1 MSDTSILAV
10 TCSYRR
16 PCYPGDCEAN
26 SCKCE
31 PAFYLTNTQ
40 DGCININSTAE
51 KFRPE
56 IVQSNVTLGHIRR
69 PDNQTQFMFTVV
81 GKDENDFTLVWSNQN
96 RFNNLRFEFDTLI
109 NIPEIP
115 ERPVYVH
122 DARIGIVASSIE
134 ASVSKIPRDGGST
147 RYIASNKTYNCET
160 GISED
165 NPAVEKNTCE
175 IYDENF
181 ATLIEHGDI
190 LLLKF
195 RSRSGGFQKLI
206 NIDNQGK
213 PFATKH
219 YNGLQGQENL
229 EFRFDFI
236 VPEHCSLDSGS
247 CLSKPLHIDDEFTRS
262 TIQVRW
268 SDWTD
273 AMSGMWQY
281 YFEVFKLQPN
291 RDGKLEEA
299 TPINPV
305 FNRTL
310 NHTDGEIS
318 SSFTPDEPGMYSVL
332 LKLSDMANNSR
343 IARRFVLYDDT
354 SVISVSN
361 ETDKKLYF
369 SSAME
374 ETGYAWQTPSNNNDT
389 TVTVNVSWDG
399 HANKL
404 HEDGKFLAEIEEFPI
419 QFKEIE
425 DEGIF
430 MSLKFVSDSLDD
442 DEGERTRQAIPNY
455 HGIVQF
461 EVAYEQSASEEVPTG
476 WSVVGLHERT
486 SSQRT
491 LENGDRLRVW
501 IRATDVMGNTRTD
514 STLMRIDGSPP
525 TISSGNNSD
534 HRIELNIFGGAYR
547 HSSRANFLAS
557 DRQSGVH
564 KIGIKLIVKLPG
576 KDGLVAY
583 DNFTEAMR
591 GDGDVEDPRCIGLDQ
606 NDRCLLPEQI
616 VDIDNCWLTVD
627 KEDLETATA
636 ELEITAYNQAML
648 TATTIFDMGPLRYLQ
663 GLEKYN
669 GPTNLRIEHL
679 KPTSFRLKWDLEES
693 ESCYWAPHIIIIIT
707 FKDLNG
713 EIQMQSFEFLSTL
726 AYFDIAGLYPEVEY
740 NVELRLRAD
749 NGHVR
754 QVGEN
759 LSVVTPHFSQE
770 EDLSRVFPTGAVVGI
785 TVGILLLCV
794 IFVLL
799 FIKIRGNIKEKRK
812 KIAMPRAIT
821 NRVHPSASESNKGSL
836 HEIHNNENE
845 NLQSELYL
853 YGEMNFN
860 SSSKGYISSDNI
872 TFIAFWKSGHFANI
886 YHARYNGQNV
896 VAKTL
901 TNIYSLYFSEDF
913 SKNDELLMKAKLNF
927 SSVKAGDHPNVIK
940 FVGAV
945 VDNVALGPIII
956 YELCEIGSLRH
967 HLQKNK
973 YNFII
978 KMQENLFR
986 FGLDVAKGMEFLAFR
1001 GVTHRRLAARN
1012 ILLNFLN
1019 EAKIAGF
1026 GPQPSGKDNGGEAE
1040 RIPMK
1045 WTAPECMTTTKEAN
1059 ERSDVWSYAVVL
1071 WEIFSLGNF
1080 LNLKYVVK
1088 IYYYKH
1094 VRAVQITF

>member
-1 MSDTSILAV
+1 
-10 TCSYRR
+10 
-16 PCYPGDCEAN
+16 
-26 SCKCE
+26 
-31 PAFYLTNTQ
+31 
-40 DGCININSTAE
+40 
-51 KFRPE
+51 
-56 IVQSNVTLGHIRR
+56 
-69 PDNQTQFMFTVV
+69 MFTVV

-525 TISSGNNSD
+525 TIST
-534 HRIELNIFGGAYR
+534 
-547 HSSRANFLAS
+547 NFLAS

-616 VDIDNCWLTVD
+616 VDIDNCWLT
-627 KEDLETATA
+627 
-636 ELEITAYNQAML
+636 
-648 TATTIFDMGPLRYLQ
+648 
-663 GLEKYN
+663 
-669 GPTNLRIEHL
+669 
-679 KPTSFRLKWDLEES
+679 
-693 ESCYWAPHIIIIIT
+693 
-707 FKDLNG
+707 DLNG

-886 YHARYNGQNV
+886 YHAQ
-896 VAKTL
+896 
-901 TNIYSLYFSEDF
+901 DF

-1026 GPQPSGKDNGGEAE
+1026 GPQPSGKDNGGEAVSMSCA
-1040 RIPMK
+1040 IKM
-1045 WTAPECMTTTKEAN
+1045 
-1059 ERSDVWSYAVVL
+1059 D
-1071 WEIFSLGNF
+1071 F
-1080 LNLKYVVK
+1080 
-1088 IYYYKH
+1088 
-1094 VRAVQITF
+1094 